1 MLTVRERVANVA
13 RALTRLVPDRVLAR
27 IMPRNL
33 RWDPDAMVVATRPAG
48 AVRLY
53 IAPAN
58 SAGQAFR
65 WARAAEENLRGV
77 GAVNLMV
84 TDAGSELYRFPAD
97 VRVPAMGFV
106 FAAQWQ
112 RRQRA
117 ELLAGFTH
125 MLLESGRFAYGS
137 VPGSSPL
144 RVAQHLAD
152 GGLDIALL
160 WHGSDIRIPSRH
172 AETEPESPFGPNGGY
187 PQKATA
193 VLERN
198 ARQRMRM
205 IEDSDYPVFVST
217 PGLLDVPRSRWLPVV
232 VEIERW
238 TRNRPAFA
246 QERPVVAYA
255 PSSSLM
261 KGSPAIDEELRGL
274 EREGLITYRR
284 VEAVPSDE
292 MPSVYSRADIV
303 LDQFRLGDY
312 GVAACE
318 AMAAGCTVVGHVAE
332 SVRETVRTL
341 TGRELP
347 IVESLLA
354 DVGSTV
360 RRLVAE
366 PEASRAMAEDG
377 RRFVAEV
384 HDGRHAA
391 RALADFLQI
400 PASDAPAVGEVP
412 TDERPQGL

>member
-1 MLTVRERVANVA
+1 MLTLRERAANVA
-13 RALTRLVPDRVLAR
+13 RVFTRLVPDRVLAR
-27 IMPRNL
+27 VMPRKL
-33 RWDPDAMVVATRPAG
+33 RWDPDAMVVVKRPVG

-58 SAGQAFR
+58 SAGQAYR
-65 WARAAEENLRGV
+65 WARAVEDNLRGV

-84 TDAGSELYRFPAD
+84 TDAASERYRFPAD

-112 RRQRA
+112 RRQRD
-117 ELLAGFTH
+117 ELLSGFTH
-125 MLLESGRFAYGS
+125 VLLESGRFAYGS

-144 RVAQHLAD
+144 RIAQSLAD
-152 GGLDIALL
+152 RGLNIALL

-172 AETEPESPFGPNGGY
+172 AESEPDSPFGLNGGY
-187 PQKATA
+187 PRKATA

-198 ARQRMRM
+198 ARQRMRI
-205 IEDSDYPVFVST
+205 IEDSDFPVFVST

-232 VEIERW
+232 VEIDRW
-238 TRNRPAFA
+238 TRQRPAFSH
-246 QERPVVAYA
+246 ERPVVAYA
-255 PSSSLM
+255 PSSSMM
-261 KGSPAIDEELRGL
+261 KGSPAIDEELGAL

-292 MPSVYSRADIV
+292 MPSLYSKADIV

-318 AMAAGCTVVGHVAE
+318 AMAAGCTVVGHVADG
-332 SVRETVRTL
+332 VRETVRNV
-341 TGRELP
+341 TGLELP
-347 IVESLLA
+347 IVESLLS

-366 PEASRAMAEDG
+366 PDASRAAAEDG

-384 HDGRHAA
+384 HDGRQSAQV
-391 RALADFLQI
+391 LADFLRTRGSDP
-400 PASDAPAVGEVP
+400 PAGGEVP
-412 TDERPQGL
+412 ASQGSRGS